1 MSFLK
6 KIQER
11 IIPIKTSD
19 STTLLQPNEKTIHE
33 YMNFP
38 SSYRI
43 GITAYY
49 EGPET
54 QQTINQYKSKLESL
68 GYECE
73 VLIYIDKKEGD
84 HNVVLPSFN
93 AADLERRSLLPHS
106 PRTDRFALKKFDLLI
121 NLYTLNCPQ
130 LHFISYVSE
139 AKCRV
144 APFLEHFKH
153 CSDVLI
159 PIEANESLEK
169 IIKKINDTLK
179 LQPYDR
185 KSI

>member
-38 SSYRI
+38 VHIELALLHIMKVQKLNR
-43 GITAYY
+43 
-49 EGPET
+49 
-54 QQTINQYKSKLESL
+54 TINQYKSKLKSL

-159 PIEANESLEK
+159 PIEANESLKK